1 MVYGAVA
8 QLGEHEA
15 GSLGVRGSIPLS
27 STKFQERGRRTR
39 RIACRV
45 AFSFIVAF
53 RPLVSTLGI
62 VPAAILVAW
71 LLGRHRKRPTG
82 VRP

>member
-1 MVYGAVA
+1 
-8 QLGEHEA
+8 
-15 GSLGVRGSIPLS
+15 
-27 STKFQERGRRTR
+27 
-39 RIACRV
+39 
-45 AFSFIVAF
+45 VAF
-53 RPLVSTLGI
+53 RPPVSTLGI